1 MKPVVWSQAAKRDT
15 NETAHWHASQGGLS
29 LAERFLTQMEA
40 TLDHI
45 SAHPQTGSTRHGM
58 LLKIDELRFW
68 PVNGFPYSVFYIE
81 RPARVDVWRVL
92 HAQRDIPA
100 WAAESG

>member
-15 NETAHWHASQGGLS
+15 NEAAHWYANQGGLP
-29 LAERFLTQMEA
+29 LGERFLTQAEA
-40 TLDHI
+40 ALDHI
-45 SAHPQTGSTRHGM
+45 SAHPQTGSTRYGM

-68 PVNGFPYSVFYIE
+68 PVNDFPYLVFYVE

-92 HAQRDIPA
+92 HTQRDVPTWIGK
-100 WAAESG
+100 SG